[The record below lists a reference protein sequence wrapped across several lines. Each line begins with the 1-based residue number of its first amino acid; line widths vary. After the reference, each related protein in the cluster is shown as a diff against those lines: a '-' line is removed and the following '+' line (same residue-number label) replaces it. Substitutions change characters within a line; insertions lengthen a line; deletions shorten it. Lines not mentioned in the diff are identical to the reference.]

1 MRRIL
6 IPLADG
12 VEEMEAVIV
21 TDVLRRAHCSVTTAS
36 VGRDLTVTA
45 SRGVR
50 LLADCLWRDIG
61 SLDPYIG
68 IVIPGGAG
76 GTQALCASE
85 DVLRVLQA
93 FNSSGKHI
101 GAICAGPLV
110 LQAAGLLA
118 GRRFTCY
125 PGVEKEIQDAIH
137 CSGNVVCDRNLIT
150 SRGPGTAFEF
160 ALALISAM
168 SGDDHIATT
177 LRRQLVLLA

>member
-1 MRRIL
+1 MQRIL

-21 TDVLRRAHCSVTTAS
+21 IDVLRRAHWSVTAAS
-36 VGRDLTVTA
+36 VGHDLAITA

-50 LLADCLWRDIG
+50 LVADCLWRDIG
-61 SLDPYIG
+61 SLDPYDG

-76 GTQALCASE
+76 GTQALCTRV
-85 DVLRVLQA
+85 DVLRALQA
-93 FNSSGKHI
+93 FNGNGKHI

-110 LQAAGLLA
+110 LQAAGLLD

-125 PGVEKEIQDAIH
+125 PGVEKQIRNAVH
-137 CSGNVVCDRNLIT
+137 CSGDVVRDGNLTT

-160 ALALISAM
+160 TLAMISAM
-168 SGDDHIATT
+168 SGDDNLATT